1 MKPRITILT
10 AALLTG
16 ACTTP
21 IDYQSGQEPELII
34 MNAFLRT
41 DETEHT
47 VWLSRG
53 QLNDVNALPDAT
65 LDCYVNGTLTASGV
79 LQDTE
84 RYTENY
90 HTTACAFRFSAKLQ
104 PGDEVR
110 LEAASGEL
118 HASATV
124 TAPLPARLAAVD
136 TVSMDSDRYMHVLA
150 CHLQLEDRV
159 GEANWYRL
167 CAVLDGKKQSISDTG
182 ETVRNESGRNA
193 VSFEFSNDPI
203 LNDGYRTQDDDRALA
218 ESGVTLGTG
227 IYNRFCSFRDQAF
240 ADRTAEVDIQIPT
253 SSLHYWGTYNAQ
265 PLRAFITRQLTLRL
279 LTLSEETFSYLAAL
293 NAGAPQGYSWS
304 ILTEPVHIPS
314 NVQDGLGFVSLSSA
328 SSVTLR
334 LPDVEVPA
342 PTPEDDSDSP
352 AGNPDLPKF

>member
-1 MKPRITILT
+1 M
-10 AALLTG
+10 
-16 ACTTP
+16 
-21 IDYQSGQEPELII
+21 
-34 MNAFLRT
+34 
-41 DETEHT
+41 
-47 VWLSRG
+47 
-53 QLNDVNALPDAT
+53 
-65 LDCYVNGTLTASGV
+65 
-79 LQDTE
+79 
-84 RYTENY
+84 
-90 HTTACAFRFSAKLQ
+90 
-104 PGDEVR
+104 
-110 LEAASGEL
+110 
-118 HASATV
+118 
-124 TAPLPARLAAVD
+124 
-136 TVSMDSDRYMHVLA
+136 
-150 CHLQLEDRV
+150 
-159 GEANWYRL
+159 
-167 CAVLDGKKQSISDTG
+167 
-182 ETVRNESGRNA
+182 
-193 VSFEFSNDPI
+193 
-203 LNDGYRTQDDDRALA
+203 A